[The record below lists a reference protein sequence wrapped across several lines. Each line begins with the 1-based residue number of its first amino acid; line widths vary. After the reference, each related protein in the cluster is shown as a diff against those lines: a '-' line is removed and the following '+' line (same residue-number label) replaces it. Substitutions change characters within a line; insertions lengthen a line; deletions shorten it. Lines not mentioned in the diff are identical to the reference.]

1 MKKIKEMFQS
11 PQSRYG
17 TYSMVITAVVIAIVI
32 VINMIAGQLPDSMKS
47 VDLSGNSL
55 YEITKTSK
63 KLLKNLDKEVQI
75 HVLAEKSST
84 DERIHPGI
92 SLKAKHHRDTPTS
105 LRGLADKVGEYMAL
119 HYVIVKQRIRV
130 S

>member
-84 DERIHPGI
+84 DER
-92 SLKAKHHRDTPTS
+92 TPL
-105 LRGLADKVGEYMAL
+105 LRTA
-119 HYVIVKQRIRV
+119 RIRFHPEYNNQHIHR
-130 S
+130 SRSDTG

>member
-1 MKKIKEMFQS
+1 MNLELLFWASKATGDPSF
-11 PQSRYG
+11 RN
-17 TYSMVITAVVIAIVI
+17 IAI
-32 VINMIAGQLPDSMKS
+32 S
-47 VDLSGNSL
+47 
-55 YEITKTSK
+55 
-63 KLLKNLDKEVQI
+63 
-75 HVLAEKSST
+75 HAEKDHEISDKKKT
-84 DERIHPGI
+84 VAVIIWHAMTLRPGI

>member
-63 KLLKNLDKEVQI
+63 KLLKNLIK
-75 HVLAEKSST
+75 
-84 DERIHPGI
+84 RYRFMCWRR
-92 SLKAKHHRDTPTS
+92 KALQMREFRHS
-105 LRGLADKVGEYMAL
+105 
-119 HYVIVKQRIRV
+119 
-130 S
+130 

>member
-55 YEITKTSK
+55 YRDYE
-63 KLLKNLDKEVQI
+63 
-75 HVLAEKSST
+75 
-84 DERIHPGI
+84 DEQEAFEESG
-92 SLKAKHHRDTPTS
+92 
-105 LRGLADKVGEYMAL
+105 
-119 HYVIVKQRIRV
+119 
-130 S
+130 

>member
-47 VDLSGNSL
+47 VDISGNSI
-55 YEITKTSK
+55 Y
-63 KLLKNLDKEVQI
+63 
-75 HVLAEKSST
+75 
-84 DERIHPGI
+84 
-92 SLKAKHHRDTPTS
+92 
-105 LRGLADKVGEYMAL
+105 
-119 HYVIVKQRIRV
+119 
-130 S
+130 

>member
-1 MKKIKEMFQS
+1 MFFTHCIVCISDNSDYTKKTLELGAVSVKKIKEMFQS

-63 KLLKNLDKEVQI
+63 KL
-75 HVLAEKSST
+75 
-84 DERIHPGI
+84 
-92 SLKAKHHRDTPTS
+92 
-105 LRGLADKVGEYMAL
+105 
-119 HYVIVKQRIRV
+119 
-130 S
+130 